1 MFFNDVIQRR
11 LAALLR
17 PWLRG
22 DEELE
27 LKLGFLRSNG
37 TLNDV
42 GLNTAALNAS
52 LDDPSK
58 FCFKEATAEQ
68 LSLQFSPFSS
78 AAFTLVVRGLRV
90 VLSLGEEVDEE
101 GVKWRRD
108 QRDTSPEERNNVLE
122 EIDPEGCALH
132 SAIRKISDITTRK
145 WRTALLNT
153 VIRHCHL
160 ELHDVHVILQSPC
173 LRDSSCSLLMK
184 KFRAGSQIRPHKCFI
199 RGLMSSPFL
208 PFEENLF
215 DFDIRSFEITLNSEN
230 RKSSV
235 FPATNMLVV
244 VNSSHL
250 QSTSFCF
257 HVPALKFIFS
267 SSDLSVILLFCG
279 LLSKEYRYVRSGRQ
293 LWNIVAANRSSLL
306 PASKLSLINIVGV
319 VCLWLRYTK
328 TYQSMLLLV
337 GYPADE
343 IMKRSATLMY
353 YDAAYSKSVRSQW
366 KLIAETEKD
375 LPLEAIAVARR
386 IVRYRVASRGPGELG
401 NFDDVLAA
409 RPFSKLCQ
417 LVVLILSTIA
427 GLFVSFA
434 RILFLHKIL
443 SIFRKRNPHFASS
456 VCEKS
461 ILQKSITLKIHEIS
475 VALIPDNAV
484 QSTSRGKA
492 VSDTKI
498 SYDDLLSLSFSID
511 GIFVRYMANISE
523 QCFTFAS
530 GCLKVL
536 SLSTPTAGASGYL
549 EEHWEKEVEKRQIVI
564 WGEPAE
570 ITCLPEETCDAAADI
585 ARTSD
590 PYLDRLLGQLWLNWK
605 NTCLKSEEDNMPNVQ
620 APWILCEI
628 SSSLIDHGISDSC
641 SRFNCGLVV
650 GKLNFNLE
658 YCSFAS
664 TVVLLSQIQSAFRR
678 SRKSVFLHTPMIT
691 IDDPPMRDWNNTLAS
706 YSSKIEMGIIRL
718 LPEKHVQ
725 IGALIVG
732 PCILIPLTNDQFH
745 PETSSNRHR
754 VAHISLEVCNIE
766 LLAADNVGLSSHET
780 SEHDVGPEFV
790 ELKPQEID
798 ISKSDNGAYSC
809 QRQISL
815 NGYVKFR
822 GLKAYFD
829 ETTENL
835 RDQIIVL
842 RPITTQVSYVR
853 KDHHSFGS
861 SVVAV
866 SAASHCVATG
876 FSCLMF
882 LDELHILTKI
892 FFGVLCESPAFA
904 VDGSG
909 GDISYEEGSITES
922 LYFETGSGQTLS
934 VRSKNAS
941 LITNPQV
948 FVNSTY
954 DLKSFDIVLHNSRKS
969 CGLEMQMSMIPVDSE
984 TGRKSTL
991 NDSSSNGIY
1000 ISFQQSMVEFMYKG
1014 RNLDVVID
1022 TNGVQ
1027 CIICRYSTE
1036 CDGMPNKSDLK
1047 SLLHS
1052 LVFLTEASVYHSKV
1066 CFCLRNLEKVLSSAS
1081 LHTTTDESGSHGITF
1096 PTRVDSPLIVSTES
1110 LENQWLFTKVTI
1122 SGIYIAGCQV
1132 KDILVNKFEEFNGSF
1147 SVGRDF
1153 QAISCECRG
1162 GSVLLEAT
1170 AVTMLIEGFTSYYR
1184 WISELQ
1190 PSGRLS
1196 GKAVVGQY
1204 TSEIAP
1210 ADGQPSINR
1219 QQVQSRKVMW
1229 DCVESVSMSLLNL
1242 SLVLVERDEYGKLEQ
1257 LLLEVDFDFNLELV
1271 NAVRK
1276 ISISISKFC
1285 MLSQFM
1291 HGNLGQKDN
1300 DVRTP
1305 FSAIMPDESF
1315 SSFISKDSSPSLQH
1329 KDFDHPDLADAS
1341 SSSTSVSQRGGS
1353 HVGISMR
1360 NPGQKDLYISAQRYI
1375 LKDLR
1380 CFLAVEGPVT
1390 RDRITPTYS
1399 NNIWIGT
1406 GSISGFDVTISLC
1419 EIKMVLSALG
1429 SFSKVSSNVETPKVE
1444 SRHLSYDH
1452 EPGGNTEEMVPD
1464 GTIVAI
1470 QDVDQHMYIA
1480 VKGAESRY
1488 DVAGAMHYSLV
1499 GERALFRVKYHK
1511 PSRWKSQIQYFSL
1524 ISLYAKDNSGES
1536 LRLTCRPRSRF
1547 VDVSC
1552 SIDSGSAL
1560 WRMLSFKRDA
1570 YEVAIEVESSTS
1582 LSKKAFHLVNK
1593 KNDCALAFNDGILE
1607 FVGKPGNLFKWK
1619 VFDDPGP
1626 LSNRFPVEG
1635 PSSSTA
1641 ISRELQTYPRDGSDS
1656 NVMEMGELVANG
1668 NLSGIVVTVDKIT
1681 LTIVHELSE
1690 TEEKFPLLQGSIS
1703 PNQAIIQISNSKLR
1717 VMNTFEVIL
1726 YYFDAQQNKWTE
1738 FIQPLEICTFYSQKF
1753 LIQGAENSLHGLPSH
1768 FYAKIKEVTV
1778 LLSELSLDILLFV
1791 IGKLDL
1797 AGPYAVKSSMVL
1809 ANCYK
1814 VENQTG
1820 LTLDCQFYDHQHTSI
1835 TARQSTTVFLRHLAL
1850 ANQPP
1855 EASFFSVQ
1863 LVQNGFL
1870 STSPIRL
1877 SLLEARQFAWRTRIV
1892 SSQDS
1897 KSFPGPF
1904 VVLEISKGIED
1915 GLSIVVSPLLKIY
1928 NETDFSLELRFQRP
1942 QHVEAESPLLI
1953 LKAGDILDD
1962 AMTAFSATDLSGGLR
1977 KALTSLSVGN
1987 YMFSFRPN
1995 TSDDSNNFSKSSIE
2009 WSDDLKGGKPVRL
2022 SGLFDKLNYQVRKA
2036 FSVNS
2041 KKYSLS
2047 IANCALKSEEGVVS
2061 DIYFLIQTVGKAVP
2075 VVNPDNFGYAPGNKN
2090 SPVAMQEQ
2098 KEFFVLP
2105 TIQVSNLLHTEIHV
2119 SLTDKDPDS
2128 SVDSDN
2134 TWNEATISCGS
2145 AANFYVNPATIYFVV
2160 TLTSFGSSC
2169 KPVNSHDWVRKLQKQ
2184 KDEISH
2190 LDIEL
2195 DFGGGKYFAM
2205 LRLSR
2210 GQRGTLEAGIF
2221 TSYAL
2226 QNDTNASLFCFPTNQ
2241 KPLSRADMDRFG
2253 TSIPLEFGSY
2263 LPPNSTTSWFL
2274 KCQKLCFKLFEQ
2286 KTLEAQL
2293 DLDVLSGLTEIDL
2306 ESEELFGSKNI
2317 MRLGVSLRPSL
2328 TKKVSSQIV
2337 SFSSRYVICNESEA
2351 AIAIRQCDMEDME
2364 DIITINSKQ
2373 TIALQLK
2380 TVTRK
2385 KRETTVIENILRKHA
2400 KPQNDSSFF
2409 IQFRPDESGLGW
2421 SGPVC
2426 VSSLGRFFLK
2436 FRTYPESQSDHTPY
2450 KENLVKFAAI
2460 HVVEEAST
2468 VVLHFH
2474 MPPLT
2479 YLPYRI
2485 ENCLHDAPITYYQK
2499 DSSEPETLGARV
2511 STNYVWDNLTLPHKL
2526 VVQFHDVHLLR
2537 EINLDKVRSWKPF
2550 YRNKQTRGLGFHLP
2564 LEKKP
2569 EDKKRTTYSR
2579 ETVRV
2584 GFEVYAEGVT
2594 RVLRICEFSDSHK
2607 VTRVSRSGRQM
2618 RLRVSYFSV
2627 HLLEHAKQVNLGEP
2641 SNYEPI
2647 IITRLERINLDAIFT
2662 DQHKYSHIRVKSL
2675 SVDEKWVGAPFA
2687 AMLRKHQSEKSDGN
2701 EYILH
2706 AAVVLLPTGSSVKQ
2720 VKYLSIVL
2728 QPLDLNLD
2736 EETLMKIV
2744 PFWRSSLSDSNAP
2757 RQQYYFDHFEIH
2769 PVKIVASFLPGD
2781 SNYSYSSTQ
2790 ETLRSLLHSVIKIPA
2805 ITRKNVELNGVLVT
2819 HALITIRELT
2829 VKCAQHYSWY
2839 AMRAIYIAKG
2849 SPLLPPAFA
2858 SIFDDLAS
2866 SSLDVFFDPSSGL
2879 VNVPGATLGTLKLI
2893 SKFIDNK
2900 GFSGTKRYFGD
2911 LGKTLKKAGS
2921 NVLFA
2926 AVTEVSDSVLKG
2938 AETSGFNGMV
2948 NGFHQGILK
2957 LAMEPLVLSSAF
2969 MEGGA
2974 DRKIKLDRSPGV
2986 DELYIEG
2993 YLQAMLDTMYKQ
3005 EYLRVRVVENQV
3017 ILKNLPPSSS
3027 LINEIMDHVKGFLAS
3042 KSLLKGES
3050 STSYSLRHIRGEREW
3065 RIGPTILTLCEH
3077 LFVSFVIRVLRKQSG
3092 KVVGRIGWKGKLKA
3106 DEETAI
3112 VPVPPVGPI
3121 EEQKVK
3127 LVWKWGIGRFVLSGI
3142 VAYVDGR
3149 LCRNIPNPLARR
3161 IVSGFL
3167 LSFLDQNDDETK

>member
-22 DEELE
+22 DQELE

-58 FCFKEATAEQ
+58 FCFKEATVEQ

-78 AAFTLVVRGLRV
+78 AAFTLVVRGLRI

-101 GVKWRRD
+101 GVEWRRD
-108 QRDTSPEERNNVLE
+108 PRDITPEERSKVLE
-122 EIDPEGCALH
+122 EIDPEGCSLH

-184 KFRAGSQIRPHKCFI
+184 KFGAGSQIRPHKCFI

-215 DFDIRSFEITLNSEN
+215 DFDIKSFEITLN
-230 RKSSV
+230 
-235 FPATNMLVV
+235 
-244 VNSSHL
+244 H
-250 QSTSFCF
+250 
-257 HVPALKFIFS
+257 
-267 SSDLSVILLFCG
+267 
-279 LLSKEYRYVRSGRQ
+279 
-293 LWNIVAANRSSLL
+293 
-306 PASKLSLINIVGV
+306 
-319 VCLWLRYTK
+319 
-328 TYQSMLLLV
+328 
-337 GYPADE
+337 
-343 IMKRSATLMY
+343 
-353 YDAAYSKSVRSQW
+353 
-366 KLIAETEKD
+366 
-375 LPLEAIAVARR
+375 
-386 IVRYRVASRGPGELG
+386 
-401 NFDDVLAA
+401 
-409 RPFSKLCQ
+409 
-417 LVVLILSTIA
+417 
-427 GLFVSFA
+427 
-434 RILFLHKIL
+434 
-443 SIFRKRNPHFASS
+443 
-456 VCEKS
+456 
-461 ILQKSITLKIHEIS
+461 
-475 VALIPDNAV
+475 
-484 QSTSRGKA
+484 
-492 VSDTKI
+492 
-498 SYDDLLSLSFSID
+498 
-511 GIFVRYMANISE
+511 
-523 QCFTFAS
+523 
-530 GCLKVL
+530 
-536 SLSTPTAGASGYL
+536 
-549 EEHWEKEVEKRQIVI
+549 
-564 WGEPAE
+564 
-570 ITCLPEETCDAAADI
+570 
-585 ARTSD
+585 
-590 PYLDRLLGQLWLNWK
+590 
-605 NTCLKSEEDNMPNVQ
+605 
-620 APWILCEI
+620 
-628 SSSLIDHGISDSC
+628 HGISDSC

-658 YCSFAS
+658 YYSFAS

-678 SRKSVFLHTPMIT
+678 SRKSVFLHTPTIT

-706 YSSKIEMGIIRL
+706 YSSKIEMGIIRM

-725 IGALIVG
+725 IGALIAG
-732 PCILIPLTNDQFH
+732 PCILIPLTNDQLH

-815 NGYVKFR
+815 NGYVKFH

-892 FFGVLCESPAFA
+892 YFGVLYESLAFA
-904 VDGSG
+904 MDGSG
-909 GDISYEEGSITES
+909 GDLSYEEGSITES

-954 DLKSFDIVLHNSRKS
+954 ELKSFDIVLHNSRKS
-969 CGLEMQMSMIPVDSE
+969 CGLETYVSMIPVDSE

-1000 ISFQQSMVEFMYKG
+1000 ICFQQSMVEFMYKG
-1014 RNLDVVID
+1014 QNLDVVID

-1047 SLLHS
+1047 SLLQS
-1052 LVFLTEASVYHSKV
+1052 LIFLTEASVYHSKV

-1081 LHTTTDESGSHGITF
+1081 LHTDTTTDESGSHGITF

-1190 PSGRLS
+1190 PSGRSS
-1196 GKAVVGQY
+1196 GRVVVGQY

-1210 ADGQPSINR
+1210 ADGPPSINR
-1219 QQVQSRKVMW
+1219 QRVQSRKVMW

-1271 NAVRK
+1271 NTVRK

-1329 KDFDHPDLADAS
+1329 KDSDHPDLADLADAS

-1419 EIKMVLSALG
+1419 EIKMVLSAFG

-1635 PSSSTA
+1635 PSSPTA

-1656 NVMEMGELVANG
+1656 NVMEMGELVADG

-1726 YYFDAQQNKWTE
+1726 YYFDAQQNNWNE

-1835 TARQSTTVFLRHLAL
+1835 TARQSTTVFLRHLTL

-1855 EASFFSVQ
+1855 EASFFSVR

-1915 GLSIVVSPLLKIY
+1915 GLSIVVSPLLKIH

-2221 TSYAL
+2221 TAYAL

-2337 SFSSRYVICNESEA
+2337 SLSSRYVVCNESEA

-2569 EDKKRTTYSR
+2569 EDKKHTTYSR
-2579 ETVRV
+2579 ETVKV

-2607 VTRVSRSGRQM
+2607 VTMVSRSGRQM

-2627 HLLEHAKQVNLGEP
+2627 HLLEHAKQEVNLGEP

-2879 VNVPGATLGTLKLI
+2879 VNIPGATLGTLKLI

-2911 LGKTLKKAGS
+2911 LGKTLKTAGS

-3027 LINEIMDHVKGFLAS
+3027 LINEIMEHVKGFLAS

-3092 KVVGRIGWKGKLKA
+3092 KVVGRIGWKGKHKA